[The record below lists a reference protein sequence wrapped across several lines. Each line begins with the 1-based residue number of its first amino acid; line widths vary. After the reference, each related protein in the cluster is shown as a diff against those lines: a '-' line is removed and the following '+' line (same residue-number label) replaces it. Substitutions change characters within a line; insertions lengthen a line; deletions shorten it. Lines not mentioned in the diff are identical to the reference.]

1 METFELE
8 MKIIKFSFQV
18 YGRRRDEKRN
28 KRRMALLQREEQ
40 ERANMEAG
48 GVSQDQV
55 QGKRTI

>member
-8 MKIIKFSFQV
+8 MKIIKFSLQV